1 MLAEKGKRGKKRLL
15 LLIEDNPL
23 LSGLYQNAFEKAGF
37 EVEIAHDGKIGL
49 TLANQKNP
57 DAIILD
63 LLMPGMSGYDVLE
76 SLRKDPATKEIKV
89 IVLTVINEKEAW
101 EKTKNLNVSDY
112 LIKTDLRIPEIVERV
127 VSQLK

>member
-1 MLAEKGKRGKKRLL
+1 LVTNRKKRAPK
-15 LLIEDNPL
+15 N
-23 LSGLYQNAFEKAGF
+23 
-37 EVEIAHDGKIGL
+37 
-49 TLANQKNP
+49 NQKNP